1 MRWLFVIIL
10 LIPSLAAAEE
20 AKPLAENP
28 QAEARLKAL
37 AVELRCLVCQNQTLA
52 DSNAPLA
59 EDLRREVREMIAK
72 DMSDKDIIDFLV
84 TRYGD
89 FVLYRPPL
97 KATTTLLWL
106 GPFLLLI
113 GGGTALVLALR
124 RRQKKLTDVSLSEEE
139 RNCVAQL
146 LSEGAT
152 RLQHGVDDV
161 AHGALARAE
170 HGWDEHDAAHA
181 GQRAERQQGCADRHA
196 ARASARVG
204 SSGADN
210 GKMISK

>member
-1 MRWLFVIIL
+1 MRWLLMVL
-10 LIPSLAAAEE
+10 LLLPSLAVAGEAA
-20 AKPLAENP
+20 PLAENP

-72 DMSDKDIIDFLV
+72 NMSDKEIIDFLV

-97 KATTTLLWL
+97 KTTTTLLWV

-113 GGGTALVLALR
+113 GGAIALVMALR
-124 RRQKKLTDVSLSEEE
+124 RRQKKLADVALSEAE
-139 RNCVAQL
+139 RNRVAQL
-146 LSEGAT
+146 LSEGAN
-152 RLQHGVDDV
+152 RL
-161 AHGALARAE
+161 
-170 HGWDEHDAAHA
+170 
-181 GQRAERQQGCADRHA
+181 
-196 ARASARVG
+196 
-204 SSGADN
+204 
-210 GKMISK
+210 